1 MYPIYWRWHVCADCF
16 MYQQIICCLE
26 RRGKVED
33 KKEIIF
39 WLKRA
44 LQATRAGAGIASMV
58 LLDGGDTV
66 RIVFN
71 SGCRKDVNIA
81 CDSGIAVIKDV
92 AAALM

>member
-1 MYPIYWRWHVCADCF
+1 